1 MDRSASCELFGLSG
15 GLDASF
21 PNPSAEAVVAE
32 QRDTRILC
40 HCLRV
45 TYGEVSAA
53 IATYGC
59 QTVRCV
65 MKKTMAG
72 GGCTACHRRIRQLLA
87 EAQANQPK
95 VATEPSVRETAAVG

>member
-1 MDRSASCELFGLSG
+1 MDRSASCELFGLAGDWGASRSNG
-15 GLDASF
+15 AAQQAVGERDDA
-21 PNPSAEAVVAE
+21 
-32 QRDTRILC
+32 RILC

-53 IATYGC
+53 IAAHGC

-87 EAQANQPK
+87 EAQASR
-95 VATEPSVRETAAVG
+95 ATVSESEPSRETAAVS

>member
-1 MDRSASCELFGLSG
+1 MDRSASCELFGLTAGWQRSNRG
-15 GLDASF
+15 
-21 PNPSAEAVVAE
+21 VVA
-32 QRDTRILC
+32 DGGSVHADDDRILC

-53 IATYGC
+53 IAAHGC
-59 QTVRCV
+59 RTVRGV

-87 EAQANQPK
+87 EAERRQAAERSVVEP
-95 VATEPSVRETAAVG
+95 ATS